1 MMVSGQQSQ
10 KGVRASSLLHGLLIL
25 AVFISAF
32 ATVYIKDLQRRLF
45 ITYQQRDVLHEQL
58 VMQWGQLLLE
68 QATLARQDRIAQGAD
83 SRLNMHLPAPGQVR
97 MLVLPKEHT
106 DAMA

>member
-1 MMVSGQQSQ
+1 MMASGRQPP
-10 KGVRASSLLHGLLIL
+10 KGVRISTLLHGLLVL
-25 AVFISAF
+25 AVLVSAF

-68 QATLARQDRIAQGAD
+68 QATLARQDRIVQAANT
-83 SRLNMHLPAPGQVR
+83 RLNMHLPKPNQVR
-97 MLVLPKEHT
+97 MLVLPKEDP